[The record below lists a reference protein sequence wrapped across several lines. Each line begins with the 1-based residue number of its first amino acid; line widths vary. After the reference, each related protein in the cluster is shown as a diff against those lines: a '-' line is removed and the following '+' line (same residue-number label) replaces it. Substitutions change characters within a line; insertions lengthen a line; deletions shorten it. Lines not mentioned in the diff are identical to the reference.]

1 MISTVNIFKYFALVV
16 ITLFSFTGS
25 KAQSVNNG
33 ILTVN
38 ITNIESKKG
47 TIRVHVFRKEDDIFG
62 KPYLLKLIT
71 PDTDGLKLAFKD
83 LPFSEYVVYVF
94 HDKNNNKKMDHS
106 WGLPAEPFGYSNNW
120 ELTLFSGKPSFEKT
134 KMTFSKQNTTVNIK
148 LN

>member
-1 MISTVNIFKYFALVV
+1 MKYLSFCFALL
-16 ITLFSFTGS
+16 LFTNIAL
-25 KAQSVNNG
+25 AQQPSRKTNKG
-33 ILTVN
+33 TLTVN
-38 ITNIESKKG
+38 ISSIESEKG
-47 TIRVHVFRKEDDIFG
+47 TIRVNIFRKEDDIFG

-71 PDTDGLKLAFKD
+71 PDTDGIKVAFEN

-120 ELTLFSGKPSFEKT
+120 KLTLFSGKPSYEKT
-134 KMTFSKQNTTVNIK
+134 KMTFSKSNTTVNIK